1 MSGLYIHIP
10 YCKQKCI
17 YCDFYSLATKED
29 KKTYIECLIKE
40 FEQRK
45 TELTQQIETIYL
57 GGGTPSILTKEEL
70 SFLLTNILKQSELFN
85 LSEITLESNPEN
97 LTFDYLE
104 FLKNNTPINRL
115 SIGIQSFNNQDLK
128 TLGRKH
134 SAEQAIKA
142 VKESQELGFENI
154 SIDLMFNLP
163 NMTTEKWQHNLN
175 QAISL
180 NIQHISAYSLSVEE
194 GTMLDTLIKKNK
206 LTIPSE
212 EEQLNQFDQTIDFLT
227 NHNFEHYETSN
238 YASTKVNDERSE
250 AIGWRSKHN
259 SSYWNNT
266 PYLGLGA
273 SSHSLLKGERIWN
286 IANIK
291 EYIERV
297 RTNKPYSEKET
308 LTEKDKY
315 NEYILVGI
323 RIKEGINP
331 NYIKANFPPTYY
343 THFQTQAQKIIE
355 EGLLK
360 QEHPAN
366 QEIITNEETPYT
378 LTTKGSHLANRIG
391 VNLFID

>member
-29 KKTYIECLIKE
+29 IKTYIECLIKE

-45 TELTQQIETIYL
+45 SELTQKIETIYF
-57 GGGTPSILTKEEL
+57 GGGTPSILTKDEL

-85 LSEITLESNPEN
+85 LSEITLEANPEN

-104 FLKNNTPINRL
+104 FLKKNTPINRL

-163 NMTTEKWQHNLN
+163 NMTKEKWQHNLN
-175 QAISL
+175 QALSL

-227 NHNFEHYETSN
+227 TNGFEHYETSN
-238 YASTKVNDERSE
+238 YASTKVNDELLMVNDY
-250 AIGWRSKHN
+250 RSKHN
-259 SSYWNNT
+259 SSYWNIT
-266 PYLGLGA
+266 PYLGIGA
-273 SSHSLLKGERIWN
+273 SAHSFNGEERRWN

-297 RTNKPYSEKET
+297 RKNEPYSEKET

-315 NEYILVGI
+315 NEYILVAI
-323 RIKEGINP
+323 RVKEGINP
-331 NYIKANFPPTYY
+331 HYIKTNFPDNYY
-343 THFQTQAQKIIE
+343 KHFQTQAQKLIE

-360 QEHPAN
+360 QEPPAKE
-366 QEIITNEETPYT
+366 EIITNEETPYT
-378 LTTKGSHLANRIG
+378 LTKEGTHLANRIG